1 MVKKPRIVLDTNV
14 ILSAFLSTL
23 GASFTLLDMLGSK
36 AFSLHLSVP
45 LMLEYEEVLL
55 HKTSISHED
64 LQQFLAYINSIGI
77 HHQIFYLFR
86 WFLTDHDDDMVLEI
100 AIAAQATHIVT
111 FNKHDLNIATTFGI
125 QVVTPKE
132 FLQELGVIG

>member
-1 MVKKPRIVLDTNV
+1 
-14 ILSAFLSTL
+14 
-23 GASFTLLDMLGSK
+23 
-36 AFSLHLSVP
+36 
-45 LMLEYEEVLL
+45 
-55 HKTSISHED
+55 
-64 LQQFLAYINSIGI
+64 
-77 HHQIFYLFR
+77 
-86 WFLTDHDDDMVLEI
+86 MVLEI